1 MMLPRR
7 KQNQQRLRTMSSDNQ
22 PQNDINDVEQPLIS
36 HLAEIRTRLIHSM
49 LCVLFV
55 FILLSPFYSQLY
67 SMIAMPLISKLPEGT
82 NMIATEVASPFFVPF
97 KLTAFLSIFICMPY
111 LLYQLWAFVSPGL
124 YKNEKR
130 FAVPLLISSIVLFYT
145 GIAFAFYVVFPLVF
159 GFFTSVA
166 PIGVTVMTDIS
177 HYLNFILKMFFAFG
191 LAFEV
196 PVATILLISS
206 GIVDY
211 ESLKSKR
218 PYIIVGAFVIG
229 MFLTPPDVISQF
241 LLALPMW
248 VLFEAG
254 LFMSKNFIPEQEP
267 DVSVKTEAADDT

>member
-1 MMLPRR
+1 
-7 KQNQQRLRTMSSDNQ
+7 
-22 PQNDINDVEQPLIS
+22 
-36 HLAEIRTRLIHSM
+36 
-49 LCVLFV
+49 
-55 FILLSPFYSQLY
+55 
-67 SMIAMPLISKLPEGT
+67 MIAMPLISKLPEGT

-97 KLTAFLSIFICMPY
+97 KLTGFLAIFICMPY

-130 FAVPLLISSIVLFYT
+130 FAVPLLLSSIVLFYAGT
-145 GIAFAFYVVFPLVF
+145 AFAFYVVFPLVF

-166 PIGVTVMTDIS
+166 PAGVTVMTDIG

-196 PVATILLISS
+196 PVATILLVSS

-211 ESLKSKR
+211 ESLQSKR
-218 PYIIVGAFVIG
+218 PYIIVSAFVIG

-248 VLFEAG
+248 VLFEVG
-254 LFMSKNFIPEQEP
+254 LFMSKKFVPETDP
-267 DVSVKTEAADDT
+267 DLTTDTEAIDEG

>member
-1 MMLPRR
+1 
-7 KQNQQRLRTMSSDNQ
+7 
-22 PQNDINDVEQPLIS
+22 
-36 HLAEIRTRLIHSM
+36 
-49 LCVLFV
+49 
-55 FILLSPFYSQLY
+55 
-67 SMIAMPLISKLPEGT
+67 MIAMPLISKLPEGT

-97 KLTAFLSIFICMPY
+97 KLTGFLAIFICMPY
-111 LLYQLWAFVSPGL
+111 LLYQLGAFVSPGL

-130 FAVPLLISSIVLFYT
+130 FAVPLLLSSIVLFYAGT
-145 GIAFAFYVVFPLVF
+145 AFAFYVVFPLVF

-166 PIGVTVMTDIS
+166 PAGVTVMTDIG

-196 PVATILLISS
+196 PVATILLVSS

-211 ESLKSKR
+211 ESLQSKR
-218 PYIIVGAFVIG
+218 PYIIVSAFVIG

-248 VLFEAG
+248 VLFEVG
-254 LFMSKNFIPEQEP
+254 LFMSKKFVPETDP
-267 DVSVKTEAADDT
+267 DLTIDTEAIDEG

>member
-1 MMLPRR
+1 
-7 KQNQQRLRTMSSDNQ
+7 
-22 PQNDINDVEQPLIS
+22 
-36 HLAEIRTRLIHSM
+36 
-49 LCVLFV
+49 
-55 FILLSPFYSQLY
+55 
-67 SMIAMPLISKLPEGT
+67 MIAMPLISKLPEGT

-97 KLTAFLSIFICMPY
+97 KLTGFLAIFICMPY
-111 LLYQLWAFVSPGL
+111 LLYQLWEFVSPGL

-130 FAVPLLISSIVLFYT
+130 FAVPLLLSSIVLFYAGT
-145 GIAFAFYVVFPLVF
+145 AFAFYVVFPLVF

-166 PIGVTVMTDIS
+166 PAGVTVMTDIG

-196 PVATILLISS
+196 PVATILLVSS

-211 ESLKSKR
+211 ESLQSKR
-218 PYIIVGAFVIG
+218 PYIIVSAFVIG

-248 VLFEAG
+248 VLFEVG
-254 LFMSKNFIPEQEP
+254 LFMSKKFVPETDP
-267 DVSVKTEAADDT
+267 DLTTDTEAIDEG

>member
-1 MMLPRR
+1 
-7 KQNQQRLRTMSSDNQ
+7 
-22 PQNDINDVEQPLIS
+22 
-36 HLAEIRTRLIHSM
+36 
-49 LCVLFV
+49 
-55 FILLSPFYSQLY
+55 
-67 SMIAMPLISKLPEGT
+67 MIAMPLISKLPEGT

-97 KLTAFLSIFICMPY
+97 KLTGFLAIFICMPY

-130 FAVPLLISSIVLFYT
+130 FAVPLLLSSIVLFYAGT
-145 GIAFAFYVVFPLVF
+145 AFAFYVVFPLVF

-166 PIGVTVMTDIS
+166 PAGVTVMTDIG

-196 PVATILLISS
+196 PVATILLVSS

-211 ESLKSKR
+211 ESLQSKR
-218 PYIIVGAFVIG
+218 PYIIVSAFVIG

-248 VLFEAG
+248 VLFEVG
-254 LFMSKNFIPEQEP
+254 LFMSKKFVPETDP
-267 DVSVKTEAADDT
+267 DLTIDTEAIDEG